1 MISFFTK
8 VIMFPFSVVYG
19 LFIILRNFLF
29 DIKYYRPQK
38 FNKKVIAVGNL
49 IVGGSGKTPHVE
61 YLVEILLKR
70 KNNISIIS
78 RGYKRKTS
86 GMIILSD
93 KDDFRTVGDEPIQ
106 YFKKFKNEVKVMV
119 SENRVNALNVNETDK
134 IDVNILDDAYQ
145 QRLVKPDMNILLS
158 SIKRPF
164 YNDYIFP
171 VGMLREYRKNANRAD
186 FLIFSGCD
194 KEMKET
200 ERDEVILKAKQY
212 LNINTPILFS
222 HVRYD
227 EPKKVFGNKFH
238 KDVIAI
244 SSIAY
249 PDSFF
254 SFLQSKYKLI
264 KTFKFKDHHIYK
276 DKDLLKVIKE
286 CDGDI
291 SILTTEKDAVK
302 LCEYKHLLGSYSVYY
317 VPIKVSFLF
326 NNSISNFLGE

>member
-29 DIKYYRPQK
+29 DIKYYKPIK

-49 IVGGSGKTPHVE
+49 IMGGSGKTPHVE
-61 YLVEILLKR
+61 YLINILLK
-70 KNNISIIS
+70 KKKNISVIS
-78 RGYKRKTS
+78 RGYNRETS
-86 GMIILSD
+86 GMITLSE

-106 YFKKFKNEVKVMV
+106 YFKKFNNEVKVMV
-119 SENRVNALNVNETDK
+119 SENRVKALNVNETDK

-164 YNDYIFP
+164 YKDFIFP

-238 KDVIAI
+238 NDVIAV

-264 KTFKFKDHHIYK
+264 KTFKFKDHHTYK

-326 NNSISNFLGE
+326 NNSISNYLGE